1 MGVLRPVRVLTL
13 DPGLRRTG
21 VALSDE
27 LGLLAHT
34 RPAIHADTPAEVVD
48 AVASIVAGEGVTE
61 VIVGLPLHISGSES
75 GQSREVRRLANLL
88 RQRLVVSV
96 VEWDERLSTREA
108 SRNVKGRRARERG
121 DLDSAAA
128 ALILQSVLDA
138 RRPAGAR

>member
-1 MGVLRPVRVLTL
+1 MRVLAL

-27 LGLLAHT
+27 LGLFAHP
-34 RPAIHADTPAEVVD
+34 RPAIHAATPEAVAEAVAGIVSSEGVAEVV
-48 AVASIVAGEGVTE
+48 
-61 VIVGLPLHISGSES
+61 VGLPLHLSGSES
-75 GQSREVRRLANLL
+75 DQSREVRRLAALL
-88 RQRLVVSV
+88 RRRLPVPV

-108 SRNVKGRRARERG
+108 ARNVKGRRARERG